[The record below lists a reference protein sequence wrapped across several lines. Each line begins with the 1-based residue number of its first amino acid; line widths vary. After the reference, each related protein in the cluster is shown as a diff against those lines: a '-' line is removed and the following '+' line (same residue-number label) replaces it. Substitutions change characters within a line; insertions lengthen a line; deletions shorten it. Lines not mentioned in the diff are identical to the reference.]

1 MDYSNLY
8 AFLEECCKEQNIDES
23 YGVDNAKACME
34 WARKVMDADKKEDK
48 EGKEDKEDK
57 KQEERFILYCTALY
71 RMCDKKYGSPLQ
83 NTIKI
88 HSFLLKEGWSPAT
101 AEECIAIINTISY
114 SKLKRA
120 CSTNQATFPEMTEEH
135 AYRWHIVRH
144 AHLLEDYNVGRS
156 MLFLMN
162 RIPDGVEE
170 DLWKLVET
178 RFRNRVFLYVKD
190 GWIFLPKAIEYAN
203 MLEEKAYWNL
213 VERGCPL

>member
-8 AFLEECCKEQNIDES
+8 TFLETCCKEQNIDES
-23 YGVDNAKACME
+23 YGLSHAKACME
-34 WARKVMDADKKEDK
+34 WA
-48 EGKEDKEDK
+48 
-57 KQEERFILYCTALY
+57 KQLLDEEHRNEEPFLLYCTALY

-88 HSFLLKEGWSPAT
+88 HSWLLTEGWSAQQ
-101 AEECIAIINTISY
+101 AEECISIINSISY

-120 CSTNQATFPEMTEEH
+120 CQTNHATFPEMTDEY

-170 DLWKLVET
+170 DLWQMLDT
-178 RFRNRVFLYVKD
+178 RFRTRVFHYVKD
-190 GWIFLPKAIEYAN
+190 GWIFLPKALEFAT

-213 VERGCPL
+213 VERGCPLY